1 MGVEKTVEERKI
13 DQLSPFRILNAEFAH
28 RITKCT
34 GQKGGMLHEAPMP
47 KTVLHW
53 FRRDLRLTDNTAL
66 HHATQA
72 AEQVVPV
79 YVLSDWKKQHGWT
92 GANRQQFLCGNL
104 ESLARNL
111 ETIGGRLILRSGKA
125 DAELERLVRET
136 QAGAIYFNRDY
147 DPYGREMEK
156 KIAALCTRLGIEC
169 HGFDDR
175 VMHAPETVL
184 TGSAQPYRVYTPYSK
199 NWLSLPKTAPWPRVS
214 TLGPKP
220 ADSLEGLPV
229 PTLDYWQLPASTA
242 VLLPSG
248 ERAARDRMKSFIDG
262 GILGRYGAERDIP
275 AGRTTSQ
282 ISQDLRFGLIGIR
295 ELYQRCASLGE
306 SSLKYIKELAWREFY
321 LAILW
326 FYPQVFEHEFN
337 PDWRGLPWPGTDADF
352 QRWATGTTG
361 FPIVDAGMRQLL
373 QTGLMHN
380 RLRMITAMFLTKD
393 LHCDWRL
400 GESFFMQHLLDGENA
415 SNNGGWQWSAGTG
428 ADAAPYFRI
437 QNPWLQSA
445 RFDPDGRFIKKWIP
459 ELQNVP
465 APLFH
470 EPPKPGLPL
479 AKGYPLPMVDHH
491 TERDRCLA
499 IFAKHKAERS

>member
-1 MGVEKTVEERKI
+1 MSKTI
-13 DQLSPFRILNAEFAH
+13 
-28 RITKCT
+28 
-34 GQKGGMLHEAPMP
+34 
-47 KTVLHW
+47 LHW

-66 HHATQA
+66 HHASNNA
-72 AEQVVPV
+72 GQVVPV

-104 ESLARNL
+104 ESLAKNL
-111 ETIGGRLILRSGKA
+111 EAIGSRLILRSGKA

-147 DPYGREMEK
+147 DPYGRDMEQ
-156 KIAALCTRLGIEC
+156 KIAALCARLGIEC
-169 HGFDDR
+169 RGFDDS

-184 TGSAQPYRVYTPYSK
+184 TGSALPYRVYTPYSK
-199 NWLSLPKTAPWPRVS
+199 NWLSLDKAAPLPRVAS
-214 TLGPKP
+214 LGPK
-220 ADSLEGLPV
+220 ADEKITSLPL
-229 PTLDYWQLPASTA
+229 PTLAHWHLPAPTA
-242 VLLPSG
+242 QVPSAG
-248 ERAARDRMKSFIDG
+248 ERAARGRMKHFIEG
-262 GILGRYGAERDIP
+262 GILQDYTANRNTP
-275 AGRTTSQ
+275 AGQTTSLL
-282 ISQDLRFGLIGIR
+282 SQDLRYGLIGIR
-295 ELYQRCASLGE
+295 ELYDRCAAVEKAST
-306 SSLKYIKELAWREFY
+306 YIKELVWREFY
-321 LAILW
+321 FAILW
-326 FYPQVFEHEFN
+326 FSPEVFEHEFN

-352 QRWATGTTG
+352 LRWATGTTG

-393 LHCDWRL
+393 LHCDWRI
-400 GESFFMQHLLDGENA
+400 GEAFFMQQLVDGENA

-445 RFDPDGRFIKKWIP
+445 RFDPEGRFIQKWIP

-465 APLFH
+465 APLLH
-470 EPPKPGLPL
+470 EPPKLGIPL
-479 AKGYPLPMVDHH
+479 AHGYPLPMVDHH

-499 IFAKHKAERS
+499 IFAKHKADRS